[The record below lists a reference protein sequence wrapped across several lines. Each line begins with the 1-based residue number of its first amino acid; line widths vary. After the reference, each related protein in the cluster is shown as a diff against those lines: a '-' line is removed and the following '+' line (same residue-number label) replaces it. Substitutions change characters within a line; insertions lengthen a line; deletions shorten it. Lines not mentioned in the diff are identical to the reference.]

1 MCANVIFPIFL
12 ENVQKPNILCISS
25 QDDCDRDQE
34 DIESVYFPKL
44 DVMCDKASYTRK
56 HAQNAHGSSF
66 HVATSAVAATQHGC
80 QSDFG
85 GLELGQSG
93 RKG

>member
-1 MCANVIFPIFL
+1 MCANVLFPIFL

-34 DIESVYFPKL
+34 DIESVYFSKIG
-44 DVMCDKASYTRK
+44 CDASNTRK
-56 HAQNAHGSSF
+56 HAQNAHGSNF

-80 QSDFG
+80 QSDYG